1 MSQESHENRKKDSIL
16 QAINDELE
24 RQDWGG
30 DYEKVTI
37 RVTFKGKFEMMP
49 IEVDQRVKRKPFI

>member
-1 MSQESHENRKKDSIL
+1 MNGEAWERREKDKIL
-16 QAINDELE
+16 QEINDELE

-37 RVTFKGKFEMMP
+37 RVTLKGRLNLMP
-49 IEVDQRVKRKPFI
+49 LEIDQRVKRRSI